1 MDSDVESS
9 LINKLQSSDLH
20 QIYQLF
26 FDYLHPFTDL
36 IPLTTAPKSKK
47 SKKPSSTAE
56 EDNHRSTIR
65 SLAKKFLPFLNR
77 SLSLIPKRLSETPN
91 FDEQIGLQLF
101 RTYKL
106 CLNCLECVSSQL
118 SCKPYSVQI
127 QRVRLIHCF
136 EAWGRYRD
144 AQDEGFSTLESF
156 QGIEIGGKG
165 LKAVRKGKYVPGLGK
180 ESVDSDF
187 ALLVVEIVVTL
198 VKCVAM
204 SQSKEEED
212 YRRVM
217 VLVDEVTPWFRVLD
231 ASTYEKLHRAF
242 VTYLNKCTLFLV
254 GELMDFKEDLVRGLC
269 SVTFA
274 ENSKSVMKDQL
285 QKFARRICSSLFS
298 QKGDQSSSIMGI
310 LTCILDYMV
319 SECKVE
325 MERTTTE
332 FLELICYCANKCRT
346 SSRVLCSSLATYLSK
361 LGESC
366 QVSSPFDLILRL
378 YVTGLF
384 VSDCYGQSRQ
394 DNSIST
400 RNMHDGCV
408 MAVFLDKEDVLHN
421 LAVLLDGLKR
431 HFPISSKDISL
442 PIDAKYNYSVDF
454 VCQTHPH
461 IKSNYEDS
469 RVCKMKNGKSY
480 MLSYCN
486 ALKFLCQPLADFVN
500 SARKEIVAEIEG
512 VSFPTKLRNIQD
524 AFHQFCDVFIF
535 CHRAFEQESNAFD
548 DCEKSIVSVA
558 VASLTLS
565 FRTRH
570 SIKESQFIK
579 QVISVDWIQANGL
592 KYLFASLHN
601 VGVALYRNKQVKE
614 ASKALNLCCRAS
626 WTCVSYLCESF
637 ANRTNRFCNDDVSQE
652 DVTNFISDA
661 CAKSA
666 FLLDVLYQCDS
677 HNKLTRIMEYSL
689 QNWSATENVFNRL
702 PSPIALVKQWVK
714 IECKLFK
721 HQNTECSG
729 TTLYSLVSSSAKMSK
744 RSLGIILEQELL
756 AYNEMS
762 ALNPRLCQKMQ
773 MDIIG
778 LLLSKVY
785 VTHDSFLQKS
795 KILVAKGRELR
806 ACGMEGLNGCI
817 ECLSEAISTILSKH
831 NEMSGETVRQ
841 SITVRHQLALAYSLR
856 AMCIQEAEPNS
867 KKPFQDVCAAL
878 NLWLSPDFS
887 LADDHCDMVGEN
899 MLIVLYHLVDMLSIK
914 GYTEFQH
921 DLCELLIR
929 LFKRNNVPLE
939 KCLALLWQ
947 YRRLGHALCV
957 SPVSDG
963 FIATLSQ
970 HCDKFESIDFWTS
983 CMNGSLPLEV
993 GFQLC
998 FSFMFSSFFC
1008 GSSQIMGSFR
1018 PDIKVDEV
1026 KQAASDLISCVSPCS
1041 GSVFLA
1047 AHLYH
1052 DLCGKLISNGQLIE
1066 ALAYAKE
1073 AHRLRSKLLQE
1084 KFRYSVER
1092 QSKICDEN
1100 GENIHKSFYN
1110 LSIFQMYSSVATAV
1124 WSRDNNLCDL
1134 EGCILTPWN
1143 ILQCYLESTL
1153 QVGIIHELIGNGSE
1167 AETLLL
1173 WGKDISTFQGLP
1185 IFKIAFSSVLG
1196 ILYRKQR
1203 LWDLAEKELQYAKQ
1217 ILADCC
1223 TTISCLKCRLL
1234 FAGTID
1240 LHLGDLFRSRL
1251 DNETG
1256 KLSVKSLWCAETLYK
1271 SALNKLTEWG
1281 NSVSNREEISVEKTI
1296 VCDALASE
1304 VGICASSL
1312 SARAPY
1318 QSDIINE
1325 FPSEVDVL
1333 GTRIEAKKSRKA
1345 KKASK
1350 PLPQGL
1356 MTRSRYHS
1364 QRNNENIPC
1373 EVHVGLPKYSNN
1385 AQCVAFP
1392 NFLGQRGPVS
1402 EIKSSAAD
1410 LRCEIACVCNNMKC
1424 WYCLPIEVMKSGCIN
1439 NFVQIKW
1446 EFARRRLLL
1455 RLLAGRGKCMGALGE
1470 IHKAHEILLQSISV
1484 LVSRNLSS
1492 PYSSVPQTTLLDL
1505 IGRDIP
1511 GDPLAVERAAILYS
1525 LCWFT
1530 LKSYPSRGT
1539 RINCCDMNH
1548 IQTSRIISWLMLA
1561 FILCREVPILVQKVS
1576 RLLAAIFVLSA
1587 STDFFSPYLSPC
1599 KELSESHWASY
1610 FHQASLGTHLNHKL
1624 LSSLIGKQ
1632 KDQDPMNVK
1641 GSCLTGSSSIASERL
1656 DLLRLAPGLL
1666 QDLEGY
1672 VLRFFQCLPCTTI
1685 VCISLLGGDFASL
1698 LTELLNYRSCAHAW
1712 ILLSRF
1718 NSNSQPVVILVPVES
1733 VLEEGTED
1741 DTNSGS
1747 GILFEDK
1754 SHGKHWHCPW
1764 GSTVVDQVA
1773 PEFRM
1778 ILKENYLTSSMHP
1791 LEDTKMNR
1799 SIWWMQ
1805 RKNLDQRLSNFLR
1818 DLEDSW
1824 FGPWKYLLL
1833 GELSGSKHQELVQR
1847 KLMHNLKVKCKVD
1860 AHESLLNV
1868 VVGGAKHACEREE
1881 CVLQLILSK
1890 GCFIGGVGNF
1900 SQTLQGTLADTCD
1913 GDESL
1918 SKMAFN
1924 LILEAS
1930 KEVEEQECLNREPVI
1945 LVLDFDVQMLP
1956 WENLP
1961 VLRNQEVYRM
1971 PSISSISATLD
1982 RYCRLQEQV
1991 GSNSAIIPLIDPLD
2005 AFYLLNPSGDLSS
2018 TQIEFE
2024 DYFREKNLEG
2034 KAGTAATIEELAV
2047 ALRSRDLFLYF
2058 GHGSGAQYIPEHEI
2072 QKLENCAATLLMGCS
2087 SGSLSLNGCYTPQG
2101 APLSYL
2107 LAGSP
2112 VIIANLWE
2120 VTDKDI
2126 DRFGKAMLDCC
2137 LKERLTASTGCV
2149 QCNLVAEKFKS
2160 VEITGTKGIAKKKTS
2175 RKKIPEDV
2183 DIGTPTECCNH
2194 RPKIGSF
2201 MGQAREACTLPF
2213 LIGAS
2218 PVCYGV
2224 PTGIS
2229 KKKEL

>member
-1 MDSDVESS
+1 MDSDAEYS
-9 LINKLQSSDLH
+9 LINKLQSSDIH

-36 IPLTTAPKSKK
+36 IPLTTATKPKKSKK
-47 SKKPSSTAE
+47 SSNTAE
-56 EDNHRSTIR
+56 EDSHRSTVR

-91 FDEQIGLQLF
+91 FDEKIGFQLF
-101 RTYKL
+101 RTYQL

-136 EAWGRYRD
+136 EAWSRYRD
-144 AQDEGFSTLESF
+144 AQDEGFSTLESLG
-156 QGIEIGGKG
+156 GIEIGGKG
-165 LKAVRKGKYVPGLGK
+165 SKAVKKGKYVPGLGK
-180 ESVDSDF
+180 ECVDSDF

-204 SQSKEEED
+204 RQSKEEED

-231 ASTYEKLHRAF
+231 ASTYEKLHRAL

-254 GELMDFKEDLVRGLC
+254 GELMNFKTDLMRGFC
-269 SVTFA
+269 SATFS

-298 QKGDQSSSIMGI
+298 QQGEESSSIMGI
-310 LTCILDYMV
+310 LTCILDYMA

-332 FLELICYCANKCRT
+332 LLEFICYCANKCRT
-346 SSRVLCSSLATYLSK
+346 ASRILCSSLAAYLSK
-361 LGESC
+361 LSESC

-384 VSDCYGQSRQ
+384 ISDCYGQSRQ

-400 RNMHDGCV
+400 RKMHDGCA
-408 MAVFLDKEDVLHN
+408 MAFLLDKEDVLHN
-421 LAVLLDGLKR
+421 LSVLLSGLKC
-431 HFPISSKDISL
+431 HCKDISL
-442 PIDAKYNYSVDF
+442 PIGAEYNSSVDF
-454 VCQTHPH
+454 ACQTYPH
-461 IKSNYEDS
+461 IKSNYEGC
-469 RVCKMKNGKSY
+469 RVCKMKNRKSY

-512 VSFPTKLRNIQD
+512 VSFPTKLCNIQD

-535 CHRAFEQESNAFD
+535 CRSAFEQDSNAFD
-548 DCEKSIVSVA
+548 DYEKSVVSVA
-558 VASLTLS
+558 VAALTLS
-565 FRTRH
+565 FRTRRY
-570 SIKESQFIK
+570 IKESVNFTK
-579 QVISVDWIQANGL
+579 QVISVDWIQASGL
-592 KYLFASLHN
+592 KFLFAALHN
-601 VGVALYRNKQVKE
+601 VGVTLYRNKKVKE

-626 WTCVSYLCESF
+626 WTCVSYLCEAFS
-637 ANRTNRFCNDDVSQE
+637 NRTNRFCSDDVSQ
-652 DVTNFISDA
+652 DAVTNFVSDA

-677 HNKLTRIMEYSL
+677 HNKLPRTMEYSL
-689 QNWSATENVFNRL
+689 QNWSAAENVFNRL

-721 HQNTECSG
+721 HQNTKCSG
-729 TTLYSLVSSSAKMSK
+729 TTLYSLVSSSAKVSK

-756 AYNEMS
+756 AYNELS
-762 ALNPRLCQKMQ
+762 TLNPRLCQKMQ

-778 LLLSKVY
+778 LLLSEVY
-785 VTHDSFLQKS
+785 ITHDSFLQKS

-817 ECLSEAISTILSKH
+817 ECLSEAISTI
-831 NEMSGETVRQ
+831 NDMNGETVQQ
-841 SITVRHQLALAYSLR
+841 SITVRHQLALSYSLR
-856 AMCIQEAEPNS
+856 ALCIQEAEPNS
-867 KKPFQDVCAAL
+867 KKPFQDIRAAL
-878 NLWLSPDFS
+878 NLWLSLDCS
-887 LADDHCDMVGEN
+887 LADDQCDMVCEN

-914 GYTEFQH
+914 GCTEFQR
-921 DLCELLIR
+921 DLYELLIR

-947 YRRLGHALCV
+947 YRRLGHALCA
-957 SPVSDG
+957 SPVSDR
-963 FIATLSQ
+963 FIATLSK
-970 HCDKFESIDFWTS
+970 HCDKFKSIDFWIS

-993 GFQLC
+993 GFQQC
-998 FSFMFSSFFC
+998 FSFMFSSIFC
-1008 GSSQIMGSFR
+1008 GSSRIKGSFR

-1026 KQAASDLISCVSPCS
+1026 KQAASDLISCVPPCS

-1084 KFRYSVER
+1084 KFRYSVE
-1092 QSKICDEN
+1092 QQGKICDEN

-1110 LSIFQMYSSVATAV
+1110 LSTFQMYSSVATAV
-1124 WSRDNNLCDL
+1124 WSRDNILCDL
-1134 EGCILTPWN
+1134 EGCILTPWS

-1153 QVGIIHELIGNGSE
+1153 QVGIIHELTGNGSE

-1185 IFKIAFSSVLG
+1185 IFKLAFSSVLG
-1196 ILYRKQR
+1196 ILYRKKR

-1217 ILADCC
+1217 MLADCC

-1234 FAGTID
+1234 FEVTID

-1251 DNETG
+1251 DGDLG
-1256 KLSVKSLWCAETLYK
+1256 KLSVKSLCNAETLYK
-1271 SALNKLTEWG
+1271 SALKKLNLSEWR

-1312 SARAPY
+1312 SACATY

-1325 FPSEVDVL
+1325 VPSKVDVL
-1333 GTRIEAKKSRKA
+1333 ETRIEAKKSRKA
-1345 KKASK
+1345 KKSIKVFAAGTMLDGGEYSR
-1350 PLPQGL
+1350 
-1356 MTRSRYHS
+1356 MTRSRYRS
-1364 QRNNENIPC
+1364 QRNSENIPC

-1385 AQCVAFP
+1385 EQCVAFP

-1402 EIKSSAAD
+1402 EIKSSAGD
-1410 LRCEIACVCNNMKC
+1410 LRCEVASVCNNMKC
-1424 WYCLPIEVMKSGCIN
+1424 WNCLPIEVMESGCIN
-1439 NFVQIKW
+1439 NFVQMIW

-1455 RLLAGRGKCMGALGE
+1455 RLLASIGKCVGARGE
-1470 IHKAHEILLQSISV
+1470 IHEAREILLQSISV
-1484 LVSRNLSS
+1484 LVSRNLS
-1492 PYSSVPQTTLLDL
+1492 VPHITLLDL
-1505 IGRDIP
+1505 IGKDIP

-1530 LKSYPSRGT
+1530 LKSYPLKGT
-1539 RINCCDMNH
+1539 RINCCDMDN
-1548 IQTSRIISWLMLA
+1548 IQISRIISWLMLA
-1561 FILCREVPILVQKVS
+1561 FILCREVPHLVQKVS

-1587 STDFFSPYLSPC
+1587 STEIFSPYLSPC

-1632 KDQDPMNVK
+1632 KVQDSMDVK
-1641 GSCLTGSSSIASERL
+1641 GSCLTGLSSIASEMR
-1656 DLLRLAPGLL
+1656 DLLRLAPELL

-1672 VLRFFQCLPCTTI
+1672 MLRFFQGLPCTTI
-1685 VCISLLGGDFASL
+1685 VCISMLGGDFASL
-1698 LTELLNYRSCAHAW
+1698 LTELLDYRSCAHAW

-1754 SHGKHWHCPW
+1754 SHVKHWHCPW
-1764 GSTVVDQVA
+1764 GATVVDQVA
-1773 PEFRM
+1773 PDFRM
-1778 ILKENYLTSSMHP
+1778 ILKENYLSSSMHP

-1860 AHESLLNV
+1860 AHESLLKV
-1868 VVGGAKHACEREE
+1868 VVGGAKHSCEREE

-1890 GCFIGGVGNF
+1890 GCFIGGVGNC
-1900 SQTLQGTLADTCD
+1900 SQKMQGTLADTCD

-1918 SKMAFN
+1918 SKIALN

-1930 KEVEEQECLNREPVI
+1930 QEAEEEQCLNREPVI

-1961 VLRNQEVYRM
+1961 VLRKQEVYRM
-1971 PSISSISATLD
+1971 PSISSISVTLD

-1991 GSNSAIIPLIDPLD
+1991 GMNSAIFPLIDPLD

-2018 TQIEFE
+2018 TQVEFE

-2047 ALRSRDLFLYF
+2047 ALRSHDLFLYF

-2149 QCNLVAEKFKS
+2149 QCNVVAEKFKS
-2160 VEITGTKGIAKKKTS
+2160 MQITGTKGIAKKKTS
-2175 RKKIPEDV
+2175 RKKFPEDV

>member
-1 MDSDVESS
+1 MDSDADVAEYS

-36 IPLTTAPKSKK
+36 IPLTTAPKPKK
-47 SKKPSSTAE
+47 SKKSSNTAE
-56 EDNHRSTIR
+56 EDSHRSTVR

-91 FDEQIGLQLF
+91 FDEQIGFQLF
-101 RTYKL
+101 RTYQL

-136 EAWGRYRD
+136 EAWSRYRD
-144 AQDEGFSTLESF
+144 AQDEGFFDSGESW
-156 QGIEIGGKG
+156 GTEIGGKG
-165 LKAVRKGKYVPGLGK
+165 SKAVKKGKRRR
-180 ESVDSDF
+180 
-187 ALLVVEIVVTL
+187 LLEG
-198 VKCVAM
+198 
-204 SQSKEEED
+204 
-212 YRRVM
+212 Y

-231 ASTYEKLHRAF
+231 ASTYEKLHRAL

-254 GELMDFKEDLVRGLC
+254 GELMNFKTDLIRRFC
-269 SVTFA
+269 SATFA

-298 QKGDQSSSIMGI
+298 QQGEESSSIMGI
-310 LTCILDYMV
+310 LTCILDYIT
-319 SECKVE
+319 SELVMIIHSSYLHWVIVRHALDIITMTVTLQVE
-325 MERTTTE
+325 MERTTME
-332 FLELICYCANKCRT
+332 LLELICYCANKCRT
-346 SSRVLCSSLATYLSK
+346 ASRILCSSLATYLSK

-384 VSDCYGQSRQ
+384 VSDRYGQSRQ

-400 RNMHDGCV
+400 RNMHDGSA
-408 MAVFLDKEDVLHN
+408 MAFLLDKEDVLHN
-421 LAVLLDGLKR
+421 LSVLLSGLKC
-431 HFPISSKDISL
+431 HCKDISL
-442 PIDAKYNYSVDF
+442 PIGAEYNSSVDF
-454 VCQTHPH
+454 ACQTYPH
-461 IKSNYEDS
+461 IKSNYEDC
-469 RVCKMKNGKSY
+469 RVCKMKNRKSY

-512 VSFPTKLRNIQD
+512 VSFPTKLYNIQD

-535 CHRAFEQESNAFD
+535 CRSAFEQDSNAFD
-548 DCEKSIVSVA
+548 DYEKSVVSVA
-558 VASLTLS
+558 VAALTLS
-565 FRTRH
+565 FRTRRY
-570 SIKESQFIK
+570 IKESVNFTE

-592 KYLFASLHN
+592 KFLFAALHN
-601 VGVALYRNKQVKE
+601 VGVTLYRNKKVKE

-626 WTCVSYLCESF
+626 WTCVSYLCEAF
-637 ANRTNRFCNDDVSQE
+637 ANRTNRFCNDDVSQ
-652 DVTNFISDA
+652 DAVTDFVSDA

-677 HNKLTRIMEYSL
+677 HNKLPRIMEYSL
-689 QNWSATENVFNRL
+689 QNWSAAENVFNRL

-714 IECKLFK
+714 
-721 HQNTECSG
+721 
-729 TTLYSLVSSSAKMSK
+729 
-744 RSLGIILEQELL
+744 
-756 AYNEMS
+756 
-762 ALNPRLCQKMQ
+762 
-773 MDIIG
+773 
-778 LLLSKVY
+778 
-785 VTHDSFLQKS
+785 
-795 KILVAKGRELR
+795 
-806 ACGMEGLNGCI
+806 
-817 ECLSEAISTILSKH
+817 
-831 NEMSGETVRQ
+831 
-841 SITVRHQLALAYSLR
+841 
-856 AMCIQEAEPNS
+856 
-867 KKPFQDVCAAL
+867 KPFQDVRAAL
-878 NLWLSPDFS
+878 NLWLSLDSS
-887 LADDHCDMVGEN
+887 LADDQCDMVCEN

-914 GYTEFQH
+914 GCTEFQR
-921 DLCELLIR
+921 DLYELLIR

-947 YRRLGHALCV
+947 YRRLGHALCA
-957 SPVSDG
+957 SPVSDR

-970 HCDKFESIDFWTS
+970 HCDKFKSIDFWIS

-993 GFQLC
+993 GFQQC
-998 FSFMFSSFFC
+998 FSFMFSSIFC
-1008 GSSQIMGSFR
+1008 GSLQIKGSFR

-1026 KQAASDLISCVSPCS
+1026 KQAASDLISCVPPCS

-1092 QSKICDEN
+1092 QGKICDEN

-1110 LSIFQMYSSVATAV
+1110 LSTFQMYSSVATAV
-1124 WSRDNNLCDL
+1124 WSRDNILCDL
-1134 EGCILTPWN
+1134 EGCILTPWS

-1153 QVGIIHELIGNGSE
+1153 QVGIIHELTGNGSE

-1185 IFKIAFSSVLG
+1185 IFKLAFSSVLG

-1217 ILADCC
+1217 MLADCC

-1234 FAGTID
+1234 FEVTID

-1251 DNETG
+1251 DGDTG
-1256 KLSVKSLWCAETLYK
+1256 KLSVKSLCNAETLYK
-1271 SALNKLTEWG
+1271 SALKKLNLSEWR

-1304 VGICASSL
+1304 VGICASGL
-1312 SARAPY
+1312 SARATY

-1325 FPSEVDVL
+1325 VPSKVDVL
-1333 GTRIEAKKSRKA
+1333 ETRIEAKKSRKA

-1350 PLPQGL
+1350 PLPQGECL
-1356 MTRSRYHS
+1356 MAENNSRMTRSRYRS
-1364 QRNNENIPC
+1364 QRNSENIPC

-1385 AQCVAFP
+1385 EQCVAFP

-1402 EIKSSAAD
+1402 EIKSSAVD
-1410 LRCEIACVCNNMKC
+1410 LRCEIASVCNNMKC
-1424 WYCLPIEVMKSGCIN
+1424 WNCLPIEVMESGCIN
-1439 NFVQIKW
+1439 NFVQMIW

-1455 RLLAGRGKCMGALGE
+1455 RLLASIGKCVGAHGE
-1470 IHKAHEILLQSISV
+1470 IHEAREILLQSISV
-1484 LVSRNLSS
+1484 LVSRNLS
-1492 PYSSVPQTTLLDL
+1492 VPHITLLDL
-1505 IGRDIP
+1505 IGKDIP

-1530 LKSYPSRGT
+1530 LKSYPLKGT
-1539 RINCCDMNH
+1539 RINCCDMDN
-1548 IQTSRIISWLMLA
+1548 IQISRIISWLMLA
-1561 FILCREVPILVQKVS
+1561 FILCREVPHLVQKVS

-1587 STDFFSPYLSPC
+1587 STEIFSPYLSPC

-1632 KDQDPMNVK
+1632 KVQDPMDVK
-1641 GSCLTGSSSIASERL
+1641 GSCLTGLRSIASEMR
-1656 DLLRLAPGLL
+1656 DLLRLAPELL

-1672 VLRFFQCLPCTTI
+1672 MLRFFQGLPCTTI
-1685 VCISLLGGDFASL
+1685 VCISMLGGDFASL
-1698 LTELLNYRSCAHAW
+1698 LTELLDYRSCAHAW

-1754 SHGKHWHCPW
+1754 SHVKHWHCPW
-1764 GSTVVDQVA
+1764 GATVVDQVA
-1773 PEFRM
+1773 PDFRM
-1778 ILKENYLTSSMHP
+1778 ILKENYLSSSMHP

-1818 DLEDSW
+1818 DLEDLW

-1833 GELSGSKHQELVQR
+1833 GELSGSEHQELVQR

-1860 AHESLLNV
+1860 AHESLLKV
-1868 VVGGAKHACEREE
+1868 VVGGAKHSCEREE

-1890 GCFIGGVGNF
+1890 GCFIGGVGNC
-1900 SQTLQGTLADTCD
+1900 SQKMQGTLADTCD

-1918 SKMAFN
+1918 SKIALN

-1930 KEVEEQECLNREPVI
+1930 QEAEEEQCLNREPVI
-1945 LVLDFDVQMLP
+1945 LVLDFEVQMLP

-1971 PSISSISATLD
+1971 PSISSISVTLD

-1991 GSNSAIIPLIDPLD
+1991 GMNSAIFPLIDPLD

-2018 TQIEFE
+2018 TQVEFE

-2047 ALRSRDLFLYF
+2047 ALRSHDLFLYF

-2149 QCNLVAEKFKS
+2149 QCNAVAEKFKS
-2160 VEITGTKGIAKKKTS
+2160 MQITGTKGIAKKKTS

-2183 DIGTPTECCNH
+2183 DIGTPH
-2194 RPKIGSF
+2194 RV
-2201 MGQAREACTLPF
+2201 L
-2213 LIGAS
+2213 
-2218 PVCYGV
+2218 
-2224 PTGIS
+2224 
-2229 KKKEL
+2229 

>member
-1 MDSDVESS
+1 MDCDAESS

-144 AQDEGFSTLESF
+144 AQDEGFSTLESLR
-156 QGIEIGGKG
+156 GIAIGGKG

-198 VKCVAM
+198 SKCVAM

-269 SVTFA
+269 SATFA

-319 SECKVE
+319 SECKANSLEYSSFVFNVAFVEEVEQKDFQVE

-346 SSRVLCSSLATYLSK
+346 ASRILCSSLATYLSK

-400 RNMHDGCV
+400 RNLHDGCA
-408 MAVFLDKEDVLHN
+408 MAFLLDKEDVLHN

-431 HFPISSKDISL
+431 HFPTSSKDISL
-442 PIDAKYNYSVDF
+442 PIGAKYNYSVDF

-469 RVCKMKNGKSY
+469 RVCKMTNGKSY

-548 DCEKSIVSVA
+548 DCEKSVVSVA

-570 SIKESQFIK
+570 SIKESVNFIK

-592 KYLFASLHN
+592 KFLFASLHN

-626 WTCVSYLCESF
+626 WTCVSYLCEAF
-637 ANRTNRFCNDDVSQE
+637 ANRTNRFCDDDDVSQE

-744 RSLGIILEQELL
+744 RSLGIILEQ
-756 AYNEMS
+756 
-762 ALNPRLCQKMQ
+762 
-773 MDIIG
+773 
-778 LLLSKVY
+778 
-785 VTHDSFLQKS
+785 
-795 KILVAKGRELR
+795 
-806 ACGMEGLNGCI
+806 
-817 ECLSEAISTILSKH
+817 
-831 NEMSGETVRQ
+831 
-841 SITVRHQLALAYSLR
+841 
-856 AMCIQEAEPNS
+856 
-867 KKPFQDVCAAL
+867 KPFQDVRAAL

-899 MLIVLYHLVDMLSIK
+899 MPIVLYHLVDMLSIK

-921 DLCELLIR
+921 DLYELLIR
-929 LFKRNNVPLE
+929 LFKRNNIPLE

-947 YRRLGHALCV
+947 YRRLGHALCA

-970 HCDKFESIDFWTS
+970 HCDKFESVDFWTS

-1008 GSSQIMGSFR
+1008 GSSQIKGSFR

-1110 LSIFQMYSSVATAV
+1110 LSTFQMYSSVATAV
-1124 WSRDNNLCDL
+1124 WSRDNSLCDL
-1134 EGCILTPWN
+1134 KGCILTPWS

-1234 FAGTID
+1234 FA
-1240 LHLGDLFRSRL
+1240 
-1251 DNETG
+1251 
-1256 KLSVKSLWCAETLYK
+1256 ETLYK

-1281 NSVSNREEISVEKTI
+1281 NSVSNLEEISVEKTI
-1296 VCDALASE
+1296 GCDALASE

-1312 SARAPY
+1312 SACAPY

-1333 GTRIEAKKSRKA
+1333 ETRIEAKKSRKV
-1345 KKASK
+1345 KKASR

-1356 MTRSRYHS
+1356 MTRSRYRS

-1385 AQCVAFP
+1385 EQCVAFP

-1410 LRCEIACVCNNMKC
+1410 LRCEITCVCNNMKC

-1561 FILCREVPILVQKVS
+1561 FILCREVPILVQK
-1576 RLLAAIFVLSA
+1576 
-1587 STDFFSPYLSPC
+1587 
-1599 KELSESHWASY
+1599 
-1610 FHQASLGTHLNHKL
+1610 
-1624 LSSLIGKQ
+1624 
-1632 KDQDPMNVK
+1632 

-1656 DLLRLAPGLL
+1656 DLLRLAPELL

-1698 LTELLNYRSCAHAW
+1698 LTELLDYRSCAHAW

-1754 SHGKHWHCPW
+1754 SHVKHWHCPW

-1890 GCFIGGVGNF
+1890 GCFIGGVGNC

-1982 RYCRLQEQV
+1982 KYCRLQEQV
-1991 GSNSAIIPLIDPLD
+1991 GRNSAIFPLIDPWMH
-2005 AFYLLNPSGDLSS
+2005 FISFIRNVSLSMPIPVQS
-2018 TQIEFE
+2018 F
-2024 DYFREKNLEG
+2024 G

-2160 VEITGTKGIAKKKTS
+2160 MEITGTKGIAKKKTS
-2175 RKKIPEDV
+2175 RKKNPEDV
-2183 DIGTPTECCNH
+2183 DISTPTECCNH

-2224 PTGIS
+2224 PTVPPFSNDPVPEWLNTLGSLVKQFEHSAFLTDPLTLEVYMGDLGYIS
-2229 KKKEL
+2229 RSTELLLCGTLDFYFPWRTHLW